1 MRIARMLR
9 STIAVFALLLSAVIT
24 APVTAGSDAVR
35 YAIGAID
42 LLPLNAVLAMLDGA
56 GVTTPRSS
64 VLDAYERYLA
74 DWRTAELAN
83 AAKRGASSGTDTP
96 SRFYGDRP
104 IAESRATVLQQLTAL
119 DACAA
124 QRERL
129 EDVLFAAIA
138 VASDESMRP
147 KIASVRAQRAL
158 QSAVADQPSDIASLG
173 AQLAEFD
180 VEAALMRALPDDHD
194 GLAAAMTA
202 LEPTRARR
210 IAAIRALCQGV
221 RQSRL
226 DFAADMDRLGVSK
239 MSMLDY
245 MELRAADLASR
256 SPDSDD
262 EPVAGT
268 EFARV
273 AGGMSQA
280 YLDKRQKLSGPASAV
295 LRAQWDACR
304 VLLETLPPPARWKF
318 ALRLCEEVYDFNAC
332 NDPSTGIPLGGLLAP
347 LVRPT
352 LDNACRECL
361 HSAIEKWRVDFPA
374 FLVDAGSKLVDRQY
388 QALGKVDEKNQWYQA
403 NLAISEQFAKEF
415 AAFEKRALAPC
426 GAGCV
431 GNEEESPDWSLLA
444 GISEA
449 KSFVD
454 AAKAEELEVEEAAQ
468 GETADPL
475 SVALAQ
481 ANGNDTPTS
490 SFADL
495 QALLATLRSFGMPE
509 ESADTIRGLHA
520 DYLKRWEEVV
530 EPLEAAYDESFR
542 SATVNADGVAQCPLC
557 VRASEE
563 RNAAS
568 ARVDAEFQAAIA
580 AVLGTALSDSDAAL
594 LRMACNAGNPQAATS
609 WMYRIQLEQDM
620 LGALRVNPALVVISA
635 QLSPAARRAA
645 VDVLAARESP
655 LCATIKA
662 ERDARFL
669 LIVSRRGSTPDSY
682 ASMSTIERWRFHNNV
697 RQAQLDQVSMNA
709 SAAARAARATANEA
723 INTVCKALSTEDAAR
738 VRTAAVRRGYPDA
751 HRSDA
756 EIAIVALALC
766 DALPPEDITT
776 RVAIAS
782 AADAWRSEATVVC
795 QQRIERLNTLMNGS
809 YADPA
814 AVLSAIDA
822 SGVNALEAIDTE
834 RRVLAVERLRVV
846 APAELRA
853 RCKAWRS
860 FCLLAGVEA
869 KDHDLHS
876 AP

>member
-1 MRIARMLR
+1 MPVARMLR

-96 SRFYGDRP
+96 SSSYGDRL
-104 IAESRATVLQQLTAL
+104 IAESRATVLQQLTEL

-129 EDVLFAAIA
+129 EDALFAAIA

-158 QSAVADQPSDIASLG
+158 QSAVADQPSDTASLG

-194 GLAAAMTA
+194 ALAAAMTA

-226 DFAADMDRLGVSK
+226 DFADDMDRLGVSK

-245 MELRAADLASR
+245 MELRAADLALR

-280 YLDKRQKLSGPASAV
+280 WLAKRQKLSGPASTV

-304 VLLETLPPPARWKF
+304 VLLETLPPRARWKL
-318 ALRLCEEVYDFNAC
+318 ALRLCDEVYDFNAC

-347 LVRPT
+347 LVRPM

-415 AAFEKRALAPC
+415 AAFDKRALAPC

-431 GNEEESPDWSLLA
+431 GNDEESPDWSLLA
-444 GISEA
+444 GIAEA
-449 KSFVD
+449 KSFID
-454 AAKAEELEVEEAAQ
+454 AAQAEESEAEEAAK

-475 SVALAQ
+475 SLALSQ
-481 ANGNDTPTS
+481 ARGHNLPTS
-490 SFADL
+490 AFADL
-495 QALLATLRSFGMPE
+495 PALLATLRSLGMPE

-520 DYLKRWEEVV
+520 DYLKRWEEVA
-530 EPLEAAYDESFR
+530 EPLVAAAYHASDQS
-542 SATVNADGVAQCPLC
+542 STLNADGLAQCPSC
-557 VRASEE
+557 VRADEQ
-563 RNAAS
+563 RIAAS
-568 ARVDAEFQAAIA
+568 ARVEADFQAAIVA
-580 AVLGTALSDSDAAL
+580 ALGTALSDSDAAL
-594 LRMACNAGNPQAATS
+594 LRMICNAGNPQAS
-609 WMYRIQLEQDM
+609 YRWSDLDQDT
-620 LGALRVNPALVVISA
+620 LGALRVNPAIVVISA
-635 QLSPAARRAA
+635 QLSPAARRTA
-645 VDVLAARESP
+645 VDILAARDSP
-655 LCATIKA
+655 VCATIKV
-662 ERDARFL
+662 ERDARML
-669 LIVSRRGSTPDSY
+669 LTASMQASMPDSF
-682 ASMSTIERWRFHNNV
+682 AGMNSMERLRFYNV
-697 RQAQLDQVSMNA
+697 RQSHIDQISMNA
-709 SAAARAARATANEA
+709 SAAARSARTTANEA
-723 INTVCKALSTEDAAR
+723 INAVCDALSPEDAAR

-756 EIAIVALALC
+756 EIAIVALTLC
-766 DALPPEDITT
+766 DVLPPEDIAT
-776 RVAIAS
+776 RVAIAT
-782 AADAWRSEATVVC
+782 AADAWRSEATVLC
-795 QQRIERLNTLMNGS
+795 QQRIERLNTLMNSS
-809 YADPA
+809 YADSA
-814 AVLSAIDA
+814 ALRSAIDA
-822 SGVNALEAIDTE
+822 SGVNALAAIDNE
-834 RRVLAVERLRVV
+834 RRVLAVERLRLV

-869 KDHDLHS
+869 SDHDLHS